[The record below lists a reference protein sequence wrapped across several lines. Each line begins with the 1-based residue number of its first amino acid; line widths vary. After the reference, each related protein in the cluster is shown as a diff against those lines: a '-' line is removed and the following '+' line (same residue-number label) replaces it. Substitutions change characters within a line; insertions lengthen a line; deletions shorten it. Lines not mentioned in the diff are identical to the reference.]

1 MVFMAMDERRNA
13 ERPPAWLSRR
23 EEPGAKPTNTSN
35 NTVPAEEVATIRA
48 RAKGNLEAMCKQL
61 TLPVP
66 LLLALA
72 AGLMAGDA
80 VISISGAKLPL
91 ALAQLAV
98 IFSVVLAMLQCAR
111 LSFALSRD
119 LDAARSDETLRVLL
133 RDNPDYAQPV
143 L

>member
-23 EEPGAKPTNTSN
+23 EEPGAKPTNTPN

-80 VISISGAKLPL
+80 GVRISGGELPP
-91 ALAQLAV
+91 AFAQLPV
-98 IFSVVLAMLQCAR
+98 LFFGVVAMFPGGP
-111 LSFALSRD
+111 LSF
-119 LDAARSDETLRVLL
+119 
-133 RDNPDYAQPV
+133 P
-143 L
+143 